1 MGSESLWDRAESA
14 LEKVLKEQG
23 YRFRF
28 NRGDGAF
35 YGPKI
40 DIHIKDALNR
50 SHQCATV
57 QLDFQMPEKFDLTY
71 IDEKTK
77 SPSCC
82 HSPGSIRFSRQISRN
97 HYRTF
102 RRSVPLWLAP
112 VQAKIIPVSNTAHR
126 DCAEQVHL
134 QMKKAG
140 IRAEL
145 DQRDE
150 KLGYKIREAQMKKY
164 RILRLWEIKSA
175 ATILYM

>member
-1 MGSESLWDRAESA
+1 MGSEHLWDRAESA

-71 IDEKTK
+71 IDEKNQK

-82 HSPGSIRFSRQISRN
+82 HSPGGIRISRQISRN

-102 RRSVPLWLAP
+102 RRSVPFMACTGTGKNHPSIKHRTPGLRRTGALANEE
-112 VQAKIIPVSNTAHR
+112 S
-126 DCAEQVHL
+126 
-134 QMKKAG
+134 
-140 IRAEL
+140 
-145 DQRDE
+145 
-150 KLGYKIREAQMKKY
+150 GYPG
-164 RILRLWEIKSA
+164 
-175 ATILYM
+175 

>member
-1 MGSESLWDRAESA
+1 MGSEHLWDRAESA

-77 SPSCC
+77 KSVLLSFTGRY
-82 HSPGSIRFSRQISRN
+82 SDLSTDFSESLQNISQERSLYGLHRYRQ
-97 HYRTF
+97 
-102 RRSVPLWLAP
+102 
-112 VQAKIIPVSNTAHR
+112 
-126 DCAEQVHL
+126 
-134 QMKKAG
+134 
-140 IRAEL
+140 
-145 DQRDE
+145 
-150 KLGYKIREAQMKKY
+150 
-164 RILRLWEIKSA
+164 KSA
-175 ATILYM
+175 QYQTPHTGTAQNRCIGK